1 MYKGYARIYL
11 LASEIVAYT
20 DNKIDDETLKMSLIA
35 YQRQKKLTMEEIWNL
50 WIFIEIA
57 IIENIR
63 VICEKIYLA
72 QIQKYKVESII
83 ERLVEKKIKEEQKFK
98 AIPKN
103 KFEISYKEMRY
114 SFIEYMSYKLKK
126 YGKHAIPYMNILEEQ
141 VNKMGISIADAIK
154 KEHFDIAMQ
163 KVLIGN
169 SITSIRQIN
178 RINFI
183 ELFGEINGVEEI
195 LRQDPAKIYEKMDYK
210 TKSYYRNRI
219 KEISKKTKTSE
230 RYIAKQVLKLAKEH
244 ENEESKKSH
253 IGYYLIDK
261 GINELYKILNI
272 KKKIKE
278 NSYSY
283 IYSVY
288 IITTILAICF
298 GIYLYRRTMSVFIS
312 ILFSILSFIPISE
325 IYIQTLNYILLKI
338 KKPKLIPKLDLSNGI
353 PEEYSTMVVI
363 PTIVN
368 NKEKVK
374 EIIRKLEIY
383 YLANKSENLYFTL
396 LRRLYIIAK

>member
-20 DNKIDDETLKMSLIA
+20 DNKIDDEILKMSLLA

-63 VICEKIYLA
+63 MVCEKIYLA
-72 QIQKYKVESII
+72 QVQKYKVESII
-83 ERLVEKKIKEEQKFK
+83 ERLVEKKKNEEQKFK

-126 YGKHAIPYMNILEEQ
+126 YGKHAIPYMDILEEQ
-141 VNKMGISIADAIK
+141 VNRMGISISDAIK

-195 LRQDPAKIYEKMDYK
+195 LKQDPIGIYEKMDYK

-230 RYIAKQVLKLAKEH
+230 NYIAKQVLKLAKGH
-244 ENEESKKSH
+244 ENERNKEAH

-261 GINELYKILNI
+261 GISKLYEILNI
-272 KKKIKE
+272 KKEIKE
-278 NSYSY
+278 NSPKY

-288 IITTILAICF
+288 ILTTILAICF
-298 GIYLYRRTMSVFIS
+298 GIYLYNVTTS
-312 ILFSILSFIPISE
+312 LFMCSLFAILSFIPISE

-338 KKPKLIPKLDLSNGI
+338 KKAKLIPKLDFSDGI
-353 PEEYSTMVVI
+353 PEECSTMVVI

-374 EIIRKLEIY
+374 EIIEKLEIY
-383 YLANKSENLYFTL
+383 YLANKSENLYFAL